1 MNEETFTWAGRY
13 SKAFLNSPTSPNTWP
28 KNLRTGI
35 KEPTVSL
42 TAPDHQG
49 CGVCQEFR
57 PRGKTPECKPSA
69 AEAHCPAFSSG
80 VPLSSLQLR
89 RPTVQASTVRP
100 TVQPSAEENPLSS
113 LQPRRP
119 TLQPSAEEAHCTA
132 FSCEACDESSMSAS
146 PPVAPLPPVR
156 LSQCCPLAMAW
167 VWKAHQLSPSM
178 SAELH
183 CHWEGDCY

>member
-13 SKAFLNSPTSPNTWP
+13 SKAFLNSPTSPDTWP

-35 KEPTVSL
+35 KEPTMSL

-57 PRGKTPECKPSA
+57 PRGKKDTRVQ
-69 AEAHCPAFSSG
+69 AFNSG
-80 VPLSSLQLR
+80 GPPSSLQ
-89 RPTVQASTVRP
+89 QWSP

-119 TLQPSAEEAHCTA
+119 TVQPSAEEAHCTA

-146 PPVAPLPPVR
+146 PPVAPLSPVR

-167 VWKAHQLSPSM
+167 VWKAPSAQ
-178 SAELH
+178 SFH
-183 CHWEGDCY
+183 VC